1 MLRVQR
7 WQFLQQL
14 EGVQGGHWRV
24 TMTLIIY
31 RCYAAC
37 AGAIVAAAA
46 VENASMSF
54 L

>member
-7 WQFLQQL
+7 WQFLRRL
-14 EGVQGGHWRV
+14 EVQGEHWRV
-24 TMTLIIY
+24 MMTPIIH